1 MNLFRAAGH
10 RICFLTL
17 LLAAAPAPAAPELDQ
32 PAPALK
38 GILFSGRPLDLQ
50 AMRGKVVLVN
60 FFSSYCKHCAY
71 EIGNLETF
79 YENHRDQ
86 GFEVIVVGVD
96 RPEDRHRVE
105 RMVGLYGLQGIMASD
120 LQESGFDRSY
130 RTPTAFLIDRN
141 GVLRNKT
148 WGGKTP
154 NYFAENVVPLL
165 REPGP

>member
-1 MNLFRAAGH
+1 MNSLRAALH
-10 RICFLTL
+10 RLCFLAFL
-17 LLAAAPAPAAPELDQ
+17 LLAVPAQAAPELDQ

-38 GILFSGRPLDLQ
+38 GTLFSGRPLDLQ

-79 YENHRDQ
+79 YESHREQ

-105 RMVGLYGLQGIMASD
+105 RMVGLYGLQGIMAGD
-120 LQESGFDRSY
+120 LQENGFDRSY

-148 WGGKTP
+148 WGGNTP
-154 NYFAENVVPLL
+154 NYFAENVLPLL
-165 REPGP
+165 REPGH